1 MKTAIILYV
10 PVLHR
15 SYQEFFQEQQAAD
28 LFLFT
33 REELLS
39 FPEFDYL
46 QKDLRYLDENFVE
59 AALKSWQIL
68 GKISLFSLENLPKI
82 LNNYEQVILSNDD
95 IGQYFQ
101 QKCQDEYPE
110 LVEKIRL
117 EPLFLRWD
125 KNSIVQEKM
134 PEANIKVTKGELERH
149 LMQAAFKQANFSTD
163 WWRQVG
169 AILLRDDQV
178 LLYAYNRHLPSRDQQ
193 NELGDPRCFFQ
204 SGEGIEFSSSIHAEA
219 ELIASAAKMGIP
231 LEGAE
236 MYCTTFPCPV
246 CAKQIAAAGV
256 KRLYFA
262 TGYAVLDGL
271 EVLQASGVEVT
282 QVIFDDA
289 ELAQLREEQAKS
301 SKAKDCYQL

>member
-1 MKTAIILYV
+1 M
-10 PVLHR
+10 
-15 SYQEFFQEQQAAD
+15 
-28 LFLFT
+28 
-33 REELLS
+33 
-39 FPEFDYL
+39 
-46 QKDLRYLDENFVE
+46 
-59 AALKSWQIL
+59 
-68 GKISLFSLENLPKI
+68 
-82 LNNYEQVILSNDD
+82 
-95 IGQYFQ
+95 
-101 QKCQDEYPE
+101 
-110 LVEKIRL
+110 
-117 EPLFLRWD
+117 
-125 KNSIVQEKM
+125 
-134 PEANIKVTKGELERH
+134 
-149 LMQAAFKQANFSTD
+149 
-163 WWRQVG
+163 G